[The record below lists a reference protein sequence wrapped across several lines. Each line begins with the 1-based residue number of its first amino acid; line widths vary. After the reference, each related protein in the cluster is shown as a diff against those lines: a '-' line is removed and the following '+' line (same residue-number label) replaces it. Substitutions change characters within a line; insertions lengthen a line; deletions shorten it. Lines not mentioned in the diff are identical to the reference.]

1 MERLGLDDV
10 KKIAEAH
17 LRRELDIFEM
27 ILKMPDEDV
36 KEFYGW
42 YVSHPYAKGIEEVI
56 RIIRG
61 KGNSWEKEVRKI
73 VGSR

>member
-1 MERLGLDDV
+1 MPHFSKWVEWSGLDDV
-10 KKIAEAH
+10 KKIAEEH

-42 YVSHPYAKGIEEVI
+42 YISHPYTKGIRDVI
-56 RIIRG
+56 
-61 KGNSWEKEVRKI
+61 
-73 VGSR
+73 